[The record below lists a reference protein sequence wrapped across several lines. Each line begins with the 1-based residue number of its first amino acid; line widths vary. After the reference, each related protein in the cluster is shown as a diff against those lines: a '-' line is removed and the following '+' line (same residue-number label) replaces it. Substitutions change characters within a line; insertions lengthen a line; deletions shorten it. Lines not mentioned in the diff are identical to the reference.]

1 MLDKLEEIVKENP
14 KICGYKEVTTGMR
27 EKEINN
33 MERIEREES
42 KRKIKLWAQED
53 VKISILC
60 T

>member
-1 MLDKLEEIVKENP
+1 MQV
-14 KICGYKEVTTGMR
+14 VTTGMR